1 MLIPMIVVTNTDGLV
16 VDIYACADR
25 EDQCEAFSGEC
36 RSYGYVPHDG
46 DYENSYAALEEVT
59 VQMVN
64 AAPVQCLT

>member
-16 VDIYACADR
+16 ADIYACANR
-25 EDQCEAFSGEC
+25 EDQREAFSVEC

-46 DYENSYAALEEVT
+46 DYANGYAKVEEVT

-64 AAPVQCLT
+64 ASPVEELT